1 MWQLPRRLR
10 VFLRKI
16 GTSQP
21 FFVAHAL
28 PLMGASAPAGITGE
42 QPKEIGQC

>member
-10 VFLRKI
+10 VFLRKT
-16 GTSQP
+16 GP
-21 FFVAHAL
+21 RNRLFVAHAL
-28 PLMGASAPAGITGE
+28 PLKDASAHAGITGE